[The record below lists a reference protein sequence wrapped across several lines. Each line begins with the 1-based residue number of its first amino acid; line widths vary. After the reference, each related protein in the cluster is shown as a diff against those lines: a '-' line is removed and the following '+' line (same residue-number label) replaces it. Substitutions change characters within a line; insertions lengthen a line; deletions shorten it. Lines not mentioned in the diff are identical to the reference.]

1 MSSKRT
7 AALAA
12 LGAFDWSRPKSG
24 DLRQF
29 DPLEVG
35 RLETDMWRSY
45 YDRKPLALFAALAEL
60 LRRQYHLS
68 ITQSLAASYDAARAA
83 FVFKDGNS
91 RAGYEK
97 ALPNLVRYYRAILPA
112 AADAGR
118 AGKLELEW
126 WIIHRERSRYGRV
139 ELENGLAALQ
149 AAIYA
154 LPAGPFATHAR
165 LRAQAML
172 LRDQKAEAGG
182 VSEEDWRRIRA
193 LLDESWDSLHRAVNH
208 SPHGSS

>member
-1 MSSKRT
+1 ER
-7 AALAA
+7 
-12 LGAFDWSRPKSG
+12 
-24 DLRQF
+24 
-29 DPLEVG
+29 
-35 RLETDMWRSY
+35 
-45 YDRKPLALFAALAEL
+45 
-60 LRRQYHLS
+60 
-68 ITQSLAASYDAARAA
+68 
-83 FVFKDGNS
+83 
-91 RAGYEK
+91 

-126 WIIHRERSRYGRV
+126 WIIHRERSRYGRAD
-139 ELENGLAALQ
+139 LENALAGLQ

-154 LPAGPFATHAR
+154 LPAGSFATHAR

-172 LRDQKAEAGG
+172 LRDQKSEAGG

-208 SPHGSS
+208 SPRGSS